1 MKKYIPVIVVVVVV
15 LAAALYYYDRSSQ
28 PAQPAPSSVAQQ
40 QTAPGAA
47 AAPGAISGQVLETM
61 DAGGYTYLHVDTG
74 REKGWAAGP
83 ETPVNVGD
91 RVSMPEGMRMEGF
104 KSETLN
110 RSFDVVYF
118 VSAISVGG
126 SPGQAPTQMPMGH
139 PQPGSSEPDAESMD
153 FSGIDVPGG
162 GKNIAAVYAE
172 KKSLEGKQVVVRGKV
187 VKFTP
192 GVMKKNWLHLR
203 DGSGAEGTNDLTVTT
218 NAMVQ
223 IGDLV
228 VVRGVVSLD
237 KDFGFGYRY
246 EILVEDAEV
255 TVE

>member
-1 MKKYIPVIVVVVVV
+1 
-15 LAAALYYYDRSSQ
+15 
-28 PAQPAPSSVAQQ
+28 
-40 QTAPGAA
+40 
-47 AAPGAISGQVLETM
+47 
-61 DAGGYTYLHVDTG
+61 
-74 REKGWAAGP
+74 
-83 ETPVNVGD
+83 
-91 RVSMPEGMRMEGF
+91 
-104 KSETLN
+104 
-110 RSFDVVYF
+110 
-118 VSAISVGG
+118 
-126 SPGQAPTQMPMGH
+126 
-139 PQPGSSEPDAESMD
+139 MD
-153 FSGIDVPGG
+153 FSGIEVPGG
-162 GKNIAAVYAE
+162 GKNIAAVYADR
-172 KKSLEGKQVVVRGKV
+172 KSLEGKEVVVRGKV

-246 EILVEDAEV
+246 DILVEDAEV